1 MGDQEMMARRQI
13 GVGSADMPPT
23 PAPAPETP
31 PAPAPAPA
39 PAPPSGLASILP
51 PEYVDLATQQNKA
64 LTGQLK
70 TDPEAIARQRAQE
83 YQDKYGKEV
92 ETAAAASGARLE
104 DRLRRQAEIR
114 EAEKSRSLTDAL
126 LGAQGATWQEALGS
140 AGRAGLA
147 SIRRGE
153 TKELELLEAE
163 EVARTGLA
171 NVGLAAKK
179 GGLDALT
186 AGRTEGIGA
195 LQKGTTEAGLA
206 IGRATQAATQL
217 ETSRTAAEYNRLYH
231 QAQID
236 AKNAATEIDRKQGI
250 EANRNR
256 ARMLLASD
264 KRTIEKLEEAANLSL
279 LNNKQPP
286 EALVKEIA
294 AKKKELDLKELDIAT
309 KYDALLYNT
318 GTGTGAGLPPG
329 IKSITP
335 VSR

>member
-1 MGDQEMMARRQI
+1 MVGFNKKSHMNVERIEQSQRDAQTQFERQFQLQQLQI
-13 GVGSADMPPT
+13 Q
-23 PAPAPETP
+23 
-31 PAPAPAPA
+31 
-39 PAPPSGLASILP
+39 
-51 PEYVDLATQQNKA
+51 ATQ
-64 LTGQLK
+64 LK
-70 TDPEAIARQRAQE
+70 LENYEA
-83 YQDKYGKEV
+83 
-92 ETAAAASGARLE
+92 T
-104 DRLRRQAEIR
+104 
-114 EAEKSRSLTDAL
+114 
-126 LGAQGATWQEALGS
+126 
-140 AGRAGLA
+140 
-147 SIRRGE
+147 
-153 TKELELLEAE
+153 
-163 EVARTGLA
+163 
-171 NVGLAAKK
+171 AKK

-186 AGRTEGIGA
+186 AGRTEGIGS

-206 IGRATQAATQL
+206 LGRAAQAATQL

-264 KRTIEKLEEAANLSL
+264 KRIIEKLEEAANLSL
-279 LNNKQPP
+279 LGNKQPP

-294 AKKKELDLKELDIAT
+294 AKKKELDLKELEIAT
-309 KYDALLYNT
+309 KYDALLYGT